1 MTKKE
6 WECIGFGFGAAV
18 VLGVATWGALELA
31 KKAVAAIREKGL
43 QPCCCDEV
51 EEDDLVEKSVNAQ
64 DEIVSPEFDR
74 NAAETE

>member
-18 VLGVATWGALELA
+18 VLGVATWGAVELA
-31 KKAVAAIREKGL
+31 KKAIAGAKGKGWF
-43 QPCCCDEV
+43 QCGNADDED
-51 EEDDLVEKSVNAQ
+51 EDDLIEKSVNAQ

-74 NAAETE
+74 NSDTV